1 MKVKCPACGAA
12 MSLDALIGHD
22 EARAALVAVSG
33 ISDELVRG
41 CLKYLGLFR
50 PLEKDLTFARVAK
63 LVGELRP
70 MMAAGQ
76 ISRNRQDYPAPREAW
91 LWAFEQVLVA
101 RDNGKLQRLPLTTH
115 GFLLETLT
123 FWAPAKSQAAAPV
136 PFVPTDGGLQVNTK
150 LRQGVAALSAW
161 AGDDWARQEIAAG
174 FALMSAQ
181 IARGKPAAK
190 DLPVVAGIWLQ
201 RLQERPEGLAEEYD
215 RPRFQMAFKQLA
227 AAEEWPNVAAFIRNL
242 PPRLIPRKALAAPPP
257 DREAGRQKSAELKSN
272 LNRVLQQK
280 GS

>member
-150 LRQGVAALSAW
+150 LRQGVAALAAW
-161 AGDDWARQEIAAG
+161 AGGDWLRQELAAG
-174 FALMSAQ
+174 FAELAAMNLQGRPAAAPIRWHSIRLRGANGSRTTRPCGRSSPTRSRLPTRST
-181 IARGKPAAK
+181 ARRWRSTQKTDELAGAGKPADGA
-190 DLPVVAGIWLQ
+190 PVSECSAGDRCSDTGVESDGRLRRSVA
-201 RLQERPEGLAEEYD
+201 R
-215 RPRFQMAFKQLA
+215 
-227 AAEEWPNVAAFIRNL
+227 
-242 PPRLIPRKALAAPPP
+242 
-257 DREAGRQKSAELKSN
+257 GR
-272 LNRVLQQK
+272 
-280 GS
+280 G

>member
-91 LWAFEQVLVA
+91 LWAFEQVLW
-101 RDNGKLQRLPLTTH
+101 RGTT
-115 GFLLETLT
+115 
-123 FWAPAKSQAAAPV
+123 A
-136 PFVPTDGGLQVNTK
+136 NC
-150 LRQGVAALSAW
+150 SAC
-161 AGDDWARQEIAAG
+161 R
-174 FALMSAQ
+174 
-181 IARGKPAAK
+181 
-190 DLPVVAGIWLQ
+190 
-201 RLQERPEGLAEEYD
+201 
-215 RPRFQMAFKQLA
+215 
-227 AAEEWPNVAAFIRNL
+227 
-242 PPRLIPRKALAAPPP
+242 
-257 DREAGRQKSAELKSN
+257 
-272 LNRVLQQK
+272 
-280 GS
+280 